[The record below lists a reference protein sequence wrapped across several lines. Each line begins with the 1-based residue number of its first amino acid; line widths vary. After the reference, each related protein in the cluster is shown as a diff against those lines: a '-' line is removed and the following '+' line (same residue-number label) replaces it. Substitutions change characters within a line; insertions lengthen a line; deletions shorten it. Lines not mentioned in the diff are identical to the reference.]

1 MLSTFGM
8 YNRPESAECT
18 TDNIVTLGISL
29 PRWSYGPLDPVSVY
43 IKISPNNDWLSRA
56 RRVTINS
63 ITVAIEEEIVYNHE
77 GDEPQ
82 RKTKTL
88 AKQTQTV
95 NVRMPEAGYM
105 TNLGLV
111 FPARELRDSEGI
123 LPRSRNGFPM
133 YRISSFTTT
142 CTLYKIEYFLTV
154 RVRSSHPADRQSFL
168 YLKLTIFPDRR
179 TSNPHETSFCG
190 NRLSYVHSTMLV
202 ARKKWKASRSLP
214 RTAGPIPTTQCC
226 LLHLSSRRT
235 TLLDYE
241 PWVWPSSVARENCS
255 SNERLEHSG
264 MEMFQF
270 GELFWNTN
278 NLCL

>member
-1 MLSTFGM
+1 
-8 YNRPESAECT
+8 
-18 TDNIVTLGISL
+18 
-29 PRWSYGPLDPVSVY
+29 
-43 IKISPNNDWLSRA
+43 
-56 RRVTINS
+56 VTIVS
-63 ITVAIEEEIVYNHE
+63 ITVGIEEEIVYNHE

-154 RVRSSHPADRQSFL
+154 KV
-168 YLKLTIFPDRR
+168 
-179 TSNPHETSFCG
+179 
-190 NRLSYVHSTMLV
+190 
-202 ARKKWKASRSLP
+202 
-214 RTAGPIPTTQCC
+214 
-226 LLHLSSRRT
+226 
-235 TLLDYE
+235 
-241 PWVWPSSVARENCS
+241 
-255 SNERLEHSG
+255 
-264 MEMFQF
+264 
-270 GELFWNTN
+270 
-278 NLCL
+278 

>member
-43 IKISPNNDWLSRA
+43 IKISPNSDWISRA
-56 RRVTINS
+56 RRVTIVS
-63 ITVAIEEEIVYNHE
+63 ITVGIEEEIVYNHE

-82 RKTKTL
+82 RKTKQL

-123 LPRSRNGFPM
+123 LPRSRNSFPM

-154 RVRSSHPADRQSFL
+154 KVSFPHKHQHTDLVSGATWLTTNRQ
-168 YLKLTIFPDRR
+168 P
-179 TSNPHETSFCG
+179 SNPREISSFD
-190 NRLSYVHSTMLV
+190 NQLLYAPSTMLV
-202 ARKKWKASRSLP
+202 ARKKWKASKLLP
-214 RTAGPIPTTQCC
+214 RIAERILIIPCC
-226 LLHLSSRRT
+226 QLHRSSRQT
-235 TLLDYE
+235 TLL
-241 PWVWPSSVARENCS
+241 AF
-255 SNERLEHSG
+255 ER
-264 MEMFQF
+264 
-270 GELFWNTN
+270 
-278 NLCL
+278 